1 MTDDRVY
8 NVLFLCTGNSARSIL
23 AESVLNG
30 EGKGRFKAYSA
41 GSQPKGQVH
50 PMALDTLR
58 GLGYATEGSVPRA
71 GTSLLNPVHRGWIS
85 FSRSATTPPVRPA
98 QFGSA
103 TR

>member
-8 NVLFLCTGNSARSIL
+8 NVVFLCTGNSARSIL
-23 AESVLNG
+23 AESILNG

-58 GLGYATEGSVPRA
+58 GLGYATGVQLQELGRFCRA
-71 GTSLLNPVHRGWIS
+71 RRTADGFHFHRLRQRRG
-85 FSRSATTPPVRPA
+85 
-98 QFGSA
+98 
-103 TR
+103 